1 MAAEHAGARF
11 FIKAFHADDSARM
24 EAAHKIRAAV
34 FCDEQ
39 GVPAD
44 LEWDGNDHLC
54 EHILLELDGTAIG
67 TARVRPYGPSIFKV
81 ERVAVLKHMRG
92 QNAGKAIMDYILG
105 RMRGTGTVVL
115 NAQAQ
120 VEVFYQRLGFTR
132 EGEVFQ
138 EAGIDHVH
146 MVWRP

>member
-1 MAAEHAGARF
+1 MAAEQIAARLS
-11 FIKAFHADDSARM
+11 ITAFRTDDSARM
-24 EAAHKIRAAV
+24 EAARRIRAAV

-44 LEWDGNDHLC
+44 LEWDGKDHLC
-54 EHILLELDGTAIG
+54 EHFLLELDGAAIG

-81 ERVAVLKHMRG
+81 ERVAVLKGLRG
-92 QNAGKAIMDYILG
+92 QHAGKAIMDYILE
-105 RMRGTGTVVL
+105 RLRESGTVVL
-115 NAQAQ
+115 NAQSQ
-120 VEVFYQRLGFTR
+120 VEDFYQRLGFVR
-132 EGEVFQ
+132 EGEVFE